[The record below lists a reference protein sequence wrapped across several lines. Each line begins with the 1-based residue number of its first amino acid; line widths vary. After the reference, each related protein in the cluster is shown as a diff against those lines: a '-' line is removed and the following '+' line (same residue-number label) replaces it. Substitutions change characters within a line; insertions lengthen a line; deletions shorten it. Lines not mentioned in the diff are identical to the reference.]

1 VKLPTERGHVAVGLD
16 RFVTVT
22 AGGYFFTPSIR
33 ALALLARPTL
43 QVKGETR
50 PMSYNTQ
57 DGKLSADAARLLG
70 EFIHQ
75 QNPYPWQ
82 MELPLNLES
91 PSSYEDV
98 EREGPGK
105 HRDQRNPFTVVDVTG
120 DRERFMEGLFWY
132 FGGKPRRMSKAIRIE
147 YTYKGD
153 GDKEYKQHL
162 LIGYEGA
169 GGGM

>member
-1 VKLPTERGHVAVGLD
+1 
-16 RFVTVT
+16 
-22 AGGYFFTPSIR
+22 
-33 ALALLARPTL
+33 
-43 QVKGETR
+43 
-50 PMSYNTQ
+50 MSYKAQ

-82 MELPLNLES
+82 MELPMDLER
-91 PSSYEDV
+91 PSNAEDV
-98 EREGPGK
+98 EKEGPGK
-105 HRDQRNPFTVVDVTG
+105 HRDQANAFTVVDVTG

-147 YTYKGD
+147 YTYTAD
-153 GDKEYKQHL
+153 NKEYKQHL